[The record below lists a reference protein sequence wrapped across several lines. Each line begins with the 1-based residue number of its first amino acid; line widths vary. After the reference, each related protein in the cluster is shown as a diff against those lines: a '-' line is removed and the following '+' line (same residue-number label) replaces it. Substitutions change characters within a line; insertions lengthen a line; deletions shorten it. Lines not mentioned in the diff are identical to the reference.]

1 MTATILTLALIAAA
15 ALWYLAP
22 LTCLAV
28 TAFGALAIVQIWR
41 VAGQVTR
48 GLER

>member
-1 MTATILTLALIAAA
+1 MTAAIITLAIVASA

-41 VAGQVTR
+41 VAGRVTR
-48 GLER
+48 GPER